1 MPDKRSYPYPQHERY
16 IKDASVWL
24 IDPNQVK
31 LERQKL
37 NMISSSLFAVLSFLG
52 AGACYEIETSEVLN
66 RKWGSDW
73 NFAGISTFAHLP
85 AERCLVDFNTTYD
98 VALVGVPFD
107 TAVTYRPGA
116 RFGPRGIRAASMRQN
131 RMRAFNARAGIN
143 PYQNWAEVIDCMDM
157 NITPMDNVLALN
169 QMTDAFN
176 NLLAHNTTH
185 SEFGKVPRLV
195 ALGGDHSI
203 VLPHLRALHAIH
215 GEITVIH
222 FDAHLDTWL
231 PNKYPEGWEESL
243 GSGIGIFTHGSMFWM
258 ASEEGLLSKHGVH
271 AGLRTRLS
279 GTDYEDYKDDKDQG
293 FMRLTC
299 DDIDDFGAEGI
310 IKIITEHIPDNAPV
324 YISVDIDVIDPGSA
338 PGTGTPEVG
347 GWSTREL
354 IRILRGIGRLN
365 VVGADIVEV
374 APAYD
379 HAEVTALAG
388 AQIAYELLTS
398 MVMTRAE
405 SGIHADPSREE
416 FGLPPSS
423 YSEFRDVNE
432 GVEHSEL

>member
-1 MPDKRSYPYPQHERY
+1 MLTSLVSCAALALLAP
-16 IKDASVWL
+16 AS
-24 IDPNQVK
+24 
-31 LERQKL
+31 
-37 NMISSSLFAVLSFLG
+37 A
-52 AGACYEIETSEVLN
+52 YEIESVDVLN

-85 AERCLVDFNTTYD
+85 ASRCLVDFNTTFD

-107 TAVTYRPGA
+107 TAVSYRPGA

-131 RMRAFNARAGIN
+131 KMRSFNARAGIN
-143 PYQNWAEVIDCMDM
+143 PYDNWASVIDCMD
-157 NITPMDNVLALN
+157 ITVTPMDNKLALN
-169 QMTDAFN
+169 QMTDAFH
-176 NLLAHNTTH
+176 NLLAHNTTN
-185 SEFGKVPRLV
+185 SEFGKTPRLV

-231 PNKYPEGWEESL
+231 PNKYPEGWDESL

-258 ASEEGLLSKHGVH
+258 AYEEGLLSKHGIH

-293 FMRLTC
+293 FMRIAC
-299 DDIDDFGAEGI
+299 DDIDDFGPDGL
-310 IKIITEHIPDNAPV
+310 IKIIKDHIPAGAPV
-324 YISVDIDVIDPGSA
+324 YISVDIDVIDPGLA

-347 GWSTREL
+347 GWSSREL
-354 IRILRGIGRLN
+354 IRLLRGIGELN

-379 HAEVTALAG
+379 HAETTALAG
-388 AQIAYELLTS
+388 AQVAYELVTS
-398 MVMTRAE
+398 MVMSRAKV
-405 SGIHADPSREE
+405 GIHADPSRDEL
-416 FGLPPSS
+416 GLPASS
-423 YSEFRDVNE
+423 YSEYRIVNE
-432 GVEHSEL
+432 DLDEEEHSEL